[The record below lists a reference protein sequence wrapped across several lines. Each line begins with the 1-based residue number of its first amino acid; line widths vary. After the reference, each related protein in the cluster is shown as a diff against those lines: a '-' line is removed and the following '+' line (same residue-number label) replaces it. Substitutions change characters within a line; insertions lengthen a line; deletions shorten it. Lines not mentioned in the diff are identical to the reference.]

1 MASRLCRLIKNM
13 SVKTVENFKGELCM
27 LELSRESLRSENCIL
42 SNALGLLLLFSALE
56 TFLIIAL
63 YKSTFTI
70 PYHTI
75 LLCLCG
81 QWMSLGVCAILFFYF
96 TSTDSGKSTT
106 VTAISA
112 SSAVLQQD
120 LRLHM
125 QELRIFLGRQILL
138 QWGRWG
144 GRWLRRENVLVLLFK
159 WSGCSAFLCSRTLR
173 TTLCKAVVYNV
184 PLMCLTREFITTV
197 LLLCVGLCGV
207 CCSSVE

>member
-1 MASRLCRLIKNM
+1 
-13 SVKTVENFKGELCM
+13 M
-27 LELSRESLRSENCIL
+27 LELSRESLRFENCIL

-56 TFLIIAL
+56 TFVIIAL

-70 PYHTI
+70 PYHITVSVWAVNVVG
-75 LLCLCG
+75 CLCH
-81 QWMSLGVCAILFFYF
+81 SFFLLYLYRF
-96 TSTDSGKSTT
+96 GKSAT

-112 SSAVLQQD
+112 SSAGLQQD
-120 LRLHM
+120 SRLHM

-144 GRWLRRENVLVLLFK
+144 GRWLRRENVLMLLFK

-184 PLMCLTREFITTV
+184 PLMCLTSEFVTTV

-207 CCSSVE
+207 CCSLVE